1 MFQRF
6 KRYILLKAMQIKKM
20 FLMFS
25 QITDSIGIIEKTS
38 LIGDLEVL
46 SKVKWS
52 VSQSVTDMVTTRD
65 ATTSKN

>member
-1 MFQRF
+1 MFHRF
-6 KRYILLKAMQIKKM
+6 KCYILLKAMQIKKM
-20 FLMFS
+20 FLMLS